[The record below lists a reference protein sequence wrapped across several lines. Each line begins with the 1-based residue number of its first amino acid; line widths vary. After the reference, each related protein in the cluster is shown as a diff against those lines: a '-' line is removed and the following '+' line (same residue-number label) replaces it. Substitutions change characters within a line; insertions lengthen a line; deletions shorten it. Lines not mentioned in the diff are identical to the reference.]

1 MSFKII
7 TKNFFCLALF
17 VFYYALQ
24 TLRHFIFLKDIL
36 LLAFTAFG
44 GPQAHIALFLK
55 ILVNKRRYLTEEKLL
70 EINGLCQMLPGPS
83 STQTLIAISYQRSG
97 VGLAL
102 FTLLIWLLPA
112 TCAMIFLALSTE
124 FISPKF
130 ARFVPYMAVG
140 FVLTAAVQ
148 ILPKIV
154 NTKMSW
160 FLTITTAIVS
170 CTIRSPWE
178 LPFIVLLSGIIASFK
193 FYKQEKKQVENS
205 FVDIRWRYFT
215 LYVVIF
221 VGIAVLGGITMSLP
235 VRLFE
240 NFYRNGSL
248 IFGGG
253 QVLVPVLYT
262 EFVAFKRY
270 LTAQEFAYGFAMV
283 QALPGPV
290 FSFSAYIGALSMRV
304 DGISGSILGGFI
316 AAFAINLPGTL
327 LIFFFIPFWES
338 LKKYRAVRASLE
350 GINAAGAGLVIS
362 AAYLLFVPL
371 KINLLNLQTIDFLHL
386 SIIIITFLLLRFTRV
401 PHPFVVIAGILAG
414 FYL

>member
-1 MSFKII
+1 
-7 TKNFFCLALF
+7 
-17 VFYYALQ
+17 VQ
-24 TLRHFIFLKDIL
+24 TLRQLIFLKDIFL
-36 LLAFTAFG
+36 LSLTAFG

-55 ILVNKRRYLTEEKLL
+55 VLVQKRRYLTEEKLL

-83 STQTLIAISYQRSG
+83 STQTLVTIAYQRSG
-97 VGLAL
+97 VWLAL
-102 FTLLIWLLPA
+102 LSLLIWLLPA
-112 TCAMIFLALSTE
+112 TCAMIFLALSTD

-140 FVLTAAVQ
+140 FVLAAVWQ
-148 ILPKIV
+148 VFPKIV

-160 FLTITTAIVS
+160 FLTLTTALVS

-178 LPFIVLLSGIIASFK
+178 LPFIVLLSGVIASFK
-193 FYKQEKKQVENS
+193 FYKQEKTDEKS
-205 FVDIRWRYFT
+205 HIFDIRWRYFT
-215 LYVVIF
+215 LYLIIF
-221 VGIAVLGGITMSLP
+221 VGIAVLGGITKSLP
-235 VRLFE
+235 IRLFE

-262 EFVAFKRY
+262 EFVAFKQY
-270 LTAQEFAYGFAMV
+270 LTAQEFAYGFAAV

-290 FSFSAYIGALSMRV
+290 FSFSAYIGALSMQEF
-304 DGISGSILGGFI
+304 GISGSILGGFI
-316 AAFAINLPGTL
+316 AALAINLPGAL
-327 LIFFFIPFWES
+327 LVFFFMPFWES

-371 KINLLNLQTIDFLHL
+371 KIDFLALQLLDYLHL
-386 SIIIITFLLLRFTRV
+386 SIILLTFLLLRFTKI
-401 PHPFVVIAGILAG
+401 PHPFVVIMGIVAG
-414 FYL
+414 FLAS

>member
-1 MSFKII
+1 VQ
-7 TKNFFCLALF
+7 N
-17 VFYYALQ
+17 
-24 TLRHFIFLKDIL
+24 LRHLVFLKDIL

-55 ILVNKRRYLTEEKLL
+55 QLVNKRRYLTEEKLL

-83 STQTLIAISYQRSG
+83 STQTLIAISYQRGG
-97 VGLAL
+97 VLLAL
-102 FTLLIWLLPA
+102 LALLIWLLPA
-112 TCAMIFLALSTE
+112 TCAMTFFALSTD

-140 FVLTAAVQ
+140 FVVAAAIQV
-148 ILPKIV
+148 IPKIL
-154 NTKMSW
+154 NTKMAW
-160 FLTITTAIVS
+160 FLTITTAVVS
-170 CTIRSPWE
+170 CTVRSPWE
-178 LPFIVLLSGIIASFK
+178 LPFIVFLSGVIASFK
-193 FYKQEKKQVENS
+193 FYKQEKKQAEGDK
-205 FVDIRWRYFT
+205 FDIRWRYFL
-215 LYVVIF
+215 LYAGIF
-221 VGIAVLGGITMSLP
+221 VGIAVLGGLTRSLP
-235 VRLFE
+235 IRLFE

-262 EFVAFKRY
+262 EFVAFKQY
-270 LTAQEFAYGFAMV
+270 LTAQEFAYGFATV

-290 FSFSAYIGALSMRV
+290 FSFSAYIGALSMREF
-304 DGISGSILGGFI
+304 GIWGSILGGFI
-316 AAFAINLPGTL
+316 AALAINLPGAL

-371 KINLLNLQTIDFLHL
+371 KINFLDLQVLDLLHL
-386 SIIIITFLLLRFTRV
+386 AIILLTFLLLKFTKI
-401 PHPFVVIAGILAG
+401 PHPFIVIVGIIAGFWLG
-414 FYL
+414 